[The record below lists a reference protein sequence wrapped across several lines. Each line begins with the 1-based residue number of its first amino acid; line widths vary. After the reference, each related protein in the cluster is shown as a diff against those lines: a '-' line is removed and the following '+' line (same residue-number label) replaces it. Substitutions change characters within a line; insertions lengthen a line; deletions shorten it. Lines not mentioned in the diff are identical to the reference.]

1 MGELL
6 QIDVLRLDGGGE
18 EERCGLRE
26 AVRIFCGQ
34 VVAGGVLCELGL
46 VFRMTEEIIRQAL
59 CFQVPLRNDLNIACR
74 EAFAVVAN
82 PLTDLRQQQRI
93 VGAAQNQG
101 VNLRVL
107 L

>member
-46 VFRMTEEIIRQAL
+46 VLRMTKEIIRQAL

-74 EAFAVVAN
+74 KAFAVVAN
-82 PLTDLRQQQRI
+82 PLTDLR
-93 VGAAQNQG
+93 
-101 VNLRVL
+101 
-107 L
+107 

>member
-34 VVAGGVLCELGL
+34 VVAGAHRGELGL
-46 VFRMTEEIIRQAL
+46 VLRVAAEIIGEAL
-59 CFQVPLRNDLNIACR
+59 CFQVALRNDLNIACR
-74 EAFAVVAN
+74 KAFAVVAN

-93 VGAAQNQG
+93 VGAAENEG
-101 VNLRVL
+101 VDERILF
-107 L
+107 